1 MSTPSASARA
11 AIALA
16 SGALRPV
23 LLAAALTGGVLLAA
37 GCGGPGEEPP
47 LPESS
52 TMPTAAPPGSSG
64 TRPVPATPDP
74 LVAAPPAGGTAVPA
88 ARVDASALPA
98 GLAPLV
104 WTRGDRTI
112 GAYGRGGGCTDA
124 RLEVVEQGPE
134 RVVLR
139 VVQFS
144 TGPGPCTRELI
155 YPPLEAALDAPLGKR
170 PVVLTGVV
178 A

>member
-11 AIALA
+11 AVAVA
-16 SGALRPV
+16 RGALRPV
-23 LLAAALTGGVLLAA
+23 LLAAALTGGILLAA
-37 GCGGPGEEPP
+37 GCGGAGEEPP
-47 LPESS
+47 MPESS
-52 TMPTAAPPGSSG
+52 TLPTDAPPGSAD
-64 TRPVPATPDP
+64 TRPVPGTPDP
-74 LVAAPPAGGTAVPA
+74 LVAAPPAGATALPP
-88 ARVDASALPA
+88 ARVDTSALPA

-104 WTRGDRTI
+104 WTRDDHTI
-112 GAYGRGGGCTDA
+112 GVYGRGGGCTDA

-155 YPPLEAALDAPLGKR
+155 YPPLEAALDAPLGER
-170 PVVLTGVV
+170 PVVLTGEVP
-178 A
+178 

>member
-11 AIALA
+11 AVALV

-37 GCGGPGEEPP
+37 GCGGTGEEPP

-52 TMPTAAPPGSSG
+52 TLPTAAPPGSPG

-74 LVAAPPAGGTAVPA
+74 LVAAPPAGATALPA
-88 ARVDASALPA
+88 ARVDAAALPA

-104 WTRGDRTI
+104 WTRDSRTI

-155 YPPLEAALDAPLGKR
+155 YPPLEATLDAPLGER

>member
-11 AIALA
+11 AVALV

-52 TMPTAAPPGSSG
+52 TMPTDAPPGSSG

-74 LVAAPPAGGTAVPA
+74 LVAAPPAGTTAVPA
-88 ARVDASALPA
+88 ARVDTSALPA

-104 WTRGDRTI
+104 WTRDDRTI

-124 RLEVVEQGPE
+124 RLEIVEQGPE

-155 YPPLEAALDAPLGKR
+155 YPPLEAALDAPLGER

>member
-11 AIALA
+11 AVALL
-16 SGALRPV
+16 SGTLRPV
-23 LLAAALTGGVLLAA
+23 LLAAALSSGVLLAA
-37 GCGGPGEEPP
+37 GCGGAGEEPP

-52 TMPTAAPPGSSG
+52 TLPTAAPPG

-74 LVAAPPAGGTAVPA
+74 LVAAPPAGATALPA
-88 ARVDASALPA
+88 GRVDAAALPA

-104 WTRGDRTI
+104 WTRDDRTI

-155 YPPLEAALDAPLGKR
+155 YPPLEATLDAPLGER
-170 PVVLTGVV
+170 PVVLTGIV